1 MQTEIF
7 YGPAYA
13 AAKVTLGAGESVRA
27 EAGAMLAMTPT
38 LQVETS
44 TQGGVLK
51 GLRRSLLGGESFF
64 MNTFTAQAD
73 GGELWLA
80 PTMAGDVVSW
90 PVQTTLFVASG
101 SFLASSSGIDVDSSW
116 GGAKTFFSREGLF
129 VLKVSGQGEVI
140 LSSYG
145 AIHAMDLQAG
155 QTYTVDTGH
164 LVAWTETITYAVRKV
179 GGWKS
184 TLFSGEGLV
193 CDLTGPGRI
202 YLQTRSQDDFLEWL
216 IPKLPEQRSS

>member
-1 MQTEIF
+1 MQTEIL

-13 AAKVTLGAGESVRA
+13 AAKVTLVAGESVRA

-64 MNTFTAQAD
+64 MNTFTAQANGD
-73 GGELWLA
+73 ELWLA

-90 PVQTTLFVASG
+90 PIQSTLFVASG
-101 SFLASSSGIDVDSSW
+101 SFLASSAGVDVDSSW
-116 GGAKTFFSREGLF
+116 GGAKTFFSSEGLF
-129 VLKVSGQGEVI
+129 MLKVSGQGEVI
-140 LSSYG
+140 ISSYG
-145 AIHAMDLQAG
+145 AIHAIDLQAG

-164 LVAWTETITYAVRKV
+164 LVAWTETVTYNVRKV

-184 TLFSGEGLV
+184 TFFSGEGLV

-202 YLQTRSQDDFLEWL
+202 YLQTRSQEDFLGWL
-216 IPKLPEQRSS
+216 IPKLPTQNSN

>member
-1 MQTEIF
+1 MQTEIL

-13 AAKVTLGAGESVRA
+13 AAKVTLNAGESVHA

-38 LQVETS
+38 LQVDTS
-44 TQGGVLK
+44 TQGGMLK

-64 MNTFTAQAD
+64 MNTFTAQANGD
-73 GGELWLA
+73 ELWLA

-90 PVQTTLFVASG
+90 PIQSTLFVASG
-101 SFLASSSGIDVDSSW
+101 SFLASSAGVDVDSSW
-116 GGAKTFFSREGLF
+116 GGAKTFFSSEGLF
-129 VLKVSGQGEVI
+129 MLKVSGQGEVI

-145 AIHAMDLQAG
+145 AIHAIDLQAG

-164 LVAWTETITYAVRKV
+164 LVAWTEGVGYDVRKV

-193 CDLTGPGRI
+193 CDLTGPGRL
-202 YLQTRSQDDFLEWL
+202 YLQTRSQEDFLGWL
-216 IPKLPEQRSS
+216 IPKLPTQHSS

>member
-1 MQTEIF
+1 MQTEIL

-13 AAKVTLGAGESVRA
+13 AAKVTLTAGESVRA

-51 GLRRSLLGGESFF
+51 GLRRSILGGESFF
-64 MNTFTAQAD
+64 MNTFTAQANGD
-73 GGELWLA
+73 ELWLA

-90 PVQTTLFVASG
+90 PVQQTLFVASG
-101 SFLASSSGIDVDSSW
+101 SFLASSAGVDVDSSW

-129 VLKVSGQGEVI
+129 MLKVSGQGEVI

-145 AIHAMDLQAG
+145 AIHAIDLQAG

-164 LVAWTETITYAVRKV
+164 LVAWTESVGYNVRKV

-193 CDLTGPGRI
+193 CDLSGPGRI
-202 YLQTRSQDDFLEWL
+202 YLQTRSQEDFLEWL
-216 IPKLPEQRSS
+216 IPKLPTQHNG

>member
-1 MQTEIF
+1 MQTEIL

-13 AAKVTLGAGESVRA
+13 AAKVTLAAGESVRA

-64 MNTFTAQAD
+64 MNTFTAQANGD
-73 GGELWLA
+73 ELWLA

-90 PVQTTLFVASG
+90 PIESTLFVASG
-101 SFLASSSGIDVDSSW
+101 SFLASSAGIDVDSQW

-129 VLKVSGQGEVI
+129 MLRVSGQGEVI

-145 AIHAMDLQAG
+145 AIHAIDLQAG

-164 LVAWTETITYAVRKV
+164 LVAWTEGVGYNVRKV

-193 CDLTGPGRI
+193 CDLTGPGRL

-216 IPKLPEQRSS
+216 IPKLPQQHSN

>member
-1 MQTEIF
+1 MQTEIM

-13 AAKVTLGAGESVRA
+13 TAKVTLTSGESVRA
-27 EAGAMLAMTPT
+27 EAGAMLAMSPG
-38 LQVETS
+38 LEIETS
-44 TQGGVLK
+44 TQGGMLK

-64 MNTFTAQAD
+64 MNTFTAASD
-73 GGELWLA
+73 GAELWLA
-80 PTMAGDVVSW
+80 PTLPGDVVAW
-90 PVQTTLFVASG
+90 PVQGTLFVASG
-101 SFLASSSGIDVDSSW
+101 SFLASSAGIDVDSSW
-116 GGAKTFFSREGLF
+116 GGSKTFFSHEGLF
-129 VLKVSGQGEVI
+129 VLRVSGQGDVV

-145 AIHAMDLQAG
+145 AIHAIDLQPG

-184 TLFSGEGLV
+184 TLLSGEGLV

-202 YLQTRSQDDFLEWL
+202 YIQTRSQADFLEWL
-216 IPKLPEQRSS
+216 IPKLPSPSSS

>member
-1 MQTEIF
+1 MQTEIL

-13 AAKVTLGAGESVRA
+13 AAKVTLDAGESVRA

-64 MNTFTAQAD
+64 MNTFTAQANGD
-73 GGELWLA
+73 ELWLA

-90 PVQTTLFVASG
+90 PIQSTLFVASG
-101 SFLASSSGIDVDSSW
+101 SFLASSAGVDVDSSW
-116 GGAKTFFSREGLF
+116 GGAKTFFSSEGLF
-129 VLKVSGQGEVI
+129 MLKVSGQGEVI
-140 LSSYG
+140 ISSYG
-145 AIHAMDLQAG
+145 AIHAIDLQAG

-164 LVAWTETITYAVRKV
+164 LVAWTETITYNVRKV

-184 TLFSGEGLV
+184 TFFSGEGLV
-193 CDLTGPGRI
+193 CDLSGPGRI
-202 YLQTRSQDDFLEWL
+202 YLQTRSQEDFLGWL
-216 IPKLPEQRSS
+216 IPKLPTQNNG

>member
-1 MQTEIF
+1 MQTEIL

-13 AAKVTLGAGESVRA
+13 AAKVTLNAGESVRA
-27 EAGAMLAMTPT
+27 ESGAMLAMTPT

-64 MNTFTAQAD
+64 MNTFTAQANGD
-73 GGELWLA
+73 ELWLA

-90 PVQTTLFVASG
+90 PIQSTLFVASG
-101 SFLASSSGIDVDSSW
+101 SFLASSAGVDVDSSW
-116 GGAKTFFSREGLF
+116 GGAKTFFSSEGLF
-129 VLKVSGQGEVI
+129 MLKVSGQGEVI
-140 LSSYG
+140 ISSYG
-145 AIHAMDLQAG
+145 AIHAIDLQAG

-164 LVAWTETITYAVRKV
+164 LVAWTEAVGYNVRKV

-184 TLFSGEGLV
+184 TIFSGEGLV

-202 YLQTRSQDDFLEWL
+202 YLQTRSQEDFLGWL
-216 IPKLPEQRSS
+216 IPKLPTQHNG

>member
-1 MQTEIF
+1 MQTEIL

-13 AAKVTLGAGESVRA
+13 AAKVTLDAGESVRA
-27 EAGAMLAMTPT
+27 ESGAMLAMTPT

-64 MNTFTAQAD
+64 MNTFTAQANGD
-73 GGELWLA
+73 ELWLA

-90 PVQTTLFVASG
+90 PIQSTLFVASG
-101 SFLASSSGIDVDSSW
+101 SFLASSAGVEVDSSW
-116 GGAKTFFSREGLF
+116 GGAKTFFSSEGLF
-129 VLKVSGQGEVI
+129 MLKVSGQGEVI

-145 AIHAMDLQAG
+145 AIHALDLQAG

-164 LVAWTETITYAVRKV
+164 LVAWTETVTYNVRKV

-184 TLFSGEGLV
+184 TIFSGEGLV
-193 CDLTGPGRI
+193 CDLTGPGRL
-202 YLQTRSQDDFLEWL
+202 YLQTRSQGDFLEWL
-216 IPKLPEQRSS
+216 IPKLPTQHNG

>member
-1 MQTEIF
+1 MQTEIL

-13 AAKVTLGAGESVRA
+13 AAKLTLAAGESVRA

-64 MNTFTAQAD
+64 MNTFTAQANGD
-73 GGELWLA
+73 ELWLA

-90 PVQTTLFVASG
+90 PIQSTLFVASG
-101 SFLASSSGIDVDSSW
+101 SFLASSAGVDVDSSW
-116 GGAKTFFSREGLF
+116 GGAKTFFSSEGLF
-129 VLKVSGQGEVI
+129 MLKVSGQGEVI
-140 LSSYG
+140 ISSYG
-145 AIHAMDLQAG
+145 AIHAIDLQAG

-164 LVAWTETITYAVRKV
+164 LVAWTETVTYNVRKV

-193 CDLTGPGRI
+193 CDLTGPGRL
-202 YLQTRSQDDFLEWL
+202 YLQTRSQGDFLEWL
-216 IPKLPEQRSS
+216 IPKLPTQHNS

>member
-1 MQTEIF
+1 MQTEIL

-13 AAKVTLGAGESVRA
+13 AAKVTLSAGESVRA

-64 MNTFTAQAD
+64 MNTFTAQSD
-73 GGELWLA
+73 GDELWLA

-90 PVQTTLFVASG
+90 PIQSTLFVASG
-101 SFLASSSGIDVDSSW
+101 SFLASSAGVDVDSSW
-116 GGAKTFFSREGLF
+116 GGAKTFFSSEGLF
-129 VLKVSGQGEVI
+129 MLKVSGQGDAI
-140 LSSYG
+140 ISSYG
-145 AIHAMDLQAG
+145 AIHAIDLQAG
-155 QTYTVDTGH
+155 QSYTVDTGH
-164 LVAWTETITYAVRKV
+164 LVAWTESVGYNVRKV

-202 YLQTRSQDDFLEWL
+202 YLQTRSQEDFLGWL
-216 IPKLPEQRSS
+216 IPKLPTQNNN